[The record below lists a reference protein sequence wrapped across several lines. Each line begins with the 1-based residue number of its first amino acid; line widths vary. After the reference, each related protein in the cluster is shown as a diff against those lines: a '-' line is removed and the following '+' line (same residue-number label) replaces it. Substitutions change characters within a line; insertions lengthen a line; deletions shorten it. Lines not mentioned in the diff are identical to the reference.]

1 METTITMTDKE
12 QERARILTM
21 VLAGRLTMAEAAGR
35 VAVSERQLWRL
46 RTGFEREGP
55 SRLVHGNR
63 GRVSPRRLDPE
74 VRQRILVLRRTTY
87 ADVNDSHFCELL
99 AEREDIHQ
107 SRETVRAILRAEG
120 IASPRRRR
128 PPRHRS
134 RRPRLPAEGMLLQLD
149 GSSHDWL
156 EGRGPWLTLLGA
168 VDDATGKVPHAVFR
182 EHEDAAGYLELLLGI
197 AREHGLADA
206 IYRDRHGAFAP
217 TRPARTA
224 ADEPAGSGSLSQV
237 GRALAELGI
246 ASIVA
251 RSPQAKGRVER
262 LWGTFQDRLRVEMR
276 LAGVSDMAAANAFL
290 PAFLARHNSRF
301 AVPALDPVPAWR
313 PVPPELRLDRI
324 LVFKYLRKVA
334 KDHTIR
340 LDGRVLQ
347 LPRSAR
353 SYTGRRVEVH
363 VRLDGSI
370 VAFDVER
377 ELATLPAPADPIQ
390 LRAQNV
396 HRAGPGLIP
405 APATLPW
412 TPPPRHPWREVRRT
426 SKLYQRLT
434 DSLGS

>member
-1 METTITMTDKE
+1 MRQAIWSCCWGS
-12 QERARILTM
+12 RAST
-21 VLAGRLTMAEAAGR
+21 AWPT
-35 VAVSERQLWRL
+35 
-46 RTGFEREGP
+46 
-55 SRLVHGNR
+55 
-63 GRVSPRRLDPE
+63 
-74 VRQRILVLRRTTY
+74 
-87 ADVNDSHFCELL
+87 
-99 AEREDIHQ
+99 
-107 SRETVRAILRAEG
+107 
-120 IASPRRRR
+120 
-128 PPRHRS
+128 RS
-134 RRPRLPAEGMLLQLD
+134 
-149 GSSHDWL
+149 
-156 EGRGPWLTLLGA
+156 T
-168 VDDATGKVPHAVFR
+168 ATAT
-182 EHEDAAGYLELLLGI
+182 A
-197 AREHGLADA
+197 
-206 IYRDRHGAFAP
+206 AFAP

-347 LPRSAR
+347 LPRTAR

-412 TPPPRHPWREVRRT
+412 TPPPRHPWREVRRN